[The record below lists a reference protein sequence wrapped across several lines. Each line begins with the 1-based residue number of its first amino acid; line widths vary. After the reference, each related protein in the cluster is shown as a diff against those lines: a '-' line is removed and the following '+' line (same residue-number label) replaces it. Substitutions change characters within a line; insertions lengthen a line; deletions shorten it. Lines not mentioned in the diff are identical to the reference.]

1 MNRRNFFGVTAAVP
15 IASQLWPEISFAQPN
30 AKEYEKMALEFCES
44 KYSVGAGTKG
54 YLSVTGDPYIVLHDS
69 GEWQSISKAPPG
81 QWIKKEGQAIDPFYG
96 GTTPEKALK
105 AFKKAFLGYT
115 YNKPKN
121 KNTLHWRVRPWMNCQ
136 ITVSEGSHNEW
147 YRFYARLLVTELSPV
162 EYYKRAR
169 EGTLT

>member
-44 KYSVGAGTKG
+44 KYPIGAGTKG
-54 YLSVTGDPYIVLHDS
+54 YLSVTGEPYIVLNDRNS
-69 GEWQSISKAPPG
+69 EVDK
-81 QWIKKEGQAIDPFYG
+81 WIKPEGVPFDDFYG
-96 GTTPEKALK
+96 GKTPDEALE

-115 YNKPKN
+115 SDKGNA
-121 KNTLHWRVRPWMNCQ
+121 TLHWREKPTLQCQ
-136 ITVSEGSHNEW
+136 INVWGGEMIRIAGSTSEW
-147 YRFYARLLVTELSPV
+147 YRFYARLLVTKTPPV